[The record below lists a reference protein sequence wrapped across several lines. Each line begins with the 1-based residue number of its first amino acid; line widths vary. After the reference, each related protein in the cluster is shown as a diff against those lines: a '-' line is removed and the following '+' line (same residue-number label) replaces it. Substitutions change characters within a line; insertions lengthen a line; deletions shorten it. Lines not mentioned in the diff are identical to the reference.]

1 MERSSAGLLSTKKY
15 PPKISALV
23 LQFSI
28 PLIFVAFMLLFFPF
42 RDKLQFDG
50 DEGINLMKTVLV
62 MRGYPLYDQIWSDQP
77 PLLTYLLLAAFRV
90 FGVDVNVGR
99 FSVLLLSA
107 VLLWASFQVL
117 RLVWGNFHALAGVL
131 LIVLLP
137 YYMTLSVSVMVGLPS
152 LTFAMLS
159 LLAVIAWHL
168 HRKYIWL
175 ILSAVA
181 LAISVLIKLFTG
193 FLAPIIIVGILL
205 ADFSPKISLE
215 SVKSDGK
222 IIFLGILVAD
232 FSRLRVKTILR
243 ELLLPAACWGLVFS
257 TVALAIILLAVGPS
271 NVPQLYT
278 SHLIAENA
286 FQKEIYTINYHL
298 RDSMP
303 VLLLALFGIL
313 FTILTK
319 RWLTLY
325 LIAWMSVAY
334 LLLLR
339 HSPVWYH
346 HQLLV
351 TVPAAMLA
359 GVAVGEGIHLI
370 PAAVRNRNI
379 FNLRTSLAVLT
390 LGTFALVLYDQIP
403 DLSPQ
408 LESGANLTVSPLRA
422 NPLQENVYP
431 FVEEYAPET
440 QWMVTDMPMV
450 AFRLN
455 LLVPPNLVV
464 LSSKRVK
471 SKLLTEKDLMETIL
485 NYNPEQVLIGEKAP
499 DLGRRLDETYHL
511 VFRRQDVYLY
521 VRNDIISEHG
531 SDY

>member
-1 MERSSAGLLSTKKY
+1 MPRRLTDLNTRKRSRLQINPL
-15 PPKISALV
+15 I
-23 LQFSI
+23 LQFYL

-50 DEGINLMKTVLV
+50 DEGINLMKSVLV

-99 FSVLLLSA
+99 LTVLLLSA
-107 VLLWASFQVL
+107 VLLWASFEIL
-117 RLVWGNFHALAGVL
+117 RLVWGNFHALAGAF

-159 LLAVIAWHL
+159 LLAIIEWHL

-193 FLAPIIIVGILL
+193 FLGPIII
-205 ADFSPKISLE
+205 
-215 SVKSDGK
+215 
-222 IIFLGILVAD
+222 LGILMAD
-232 FSRLRVKTILR
+232 FNRLRGKSYVR
-243 ELLLPAACWGLVFS
+243 RRVLPAVSWGLVFS
-257 TVALAIILLAVGPS
+257 AVTLAIILLAVGPS
-271 NVPQLYT
+271 NIPQLYT
-278 SHLIAENA
+278 SHLVAENA
-286 FQKEIYTINYHL
+286 IQNEIFTINYHL

-303 VLLLALFGIL
+303 MLLLALFGIL

-319 RWLTLY
+319 RWLALY
-325 LIAWMSVAY
+325 LIAWMGMAY

-351 TVPAAMLA
+351 TIPAAMLA
-359 GVAVGEGIHLI
+359 GIAVGE
-370 PAAVRNRNI
+370 AARLMQLAIRNRNI
-379 FNLRTSLAVLT
+379 FNLRTALSVLA
-390 LGTFALVLYDQIP
+390 LGAFGLVLYDQIP
-403 DLSPQ
+403 DLSPE
-408 LESGANLTVSPLRA
+408 LESGANLTDSPLRA
-422 NPLQENVYP
+422 NPILRDVYQHVGE
-431 FVEEYAPET
+431 FAPET
-440 QWMVTDMPMV
+440 HWMVTDIPIF
-450 AFRLN
+450 AFRFN

-464 LSSKRVK
+464 FSLKRFR
-471 SKLLTEKDLMETIL
+471 SELLTEKEILETIQD
-485 NYNPEQVLIGEKAP
+485 YHPEQILIGEKTP
-499 DLGRRLDETYHL
+499 GLGPYLAQYYHL
-511 VFRRQDVYLY
+511 VYTRRNVDLY
-521 VRNDIISEHG
+521 VRNDIIAKHRSE
-531 SDY
+531 